1 MHAQALHTGLARVL
15 TVGAV
20 GLLLWGPVQ
29 AQSTAAEAAAAGGG
43 STSANG
49 GTGGVG
55 LGGTGPGVGVRPNAS
70 GGAGRSEAG
79 VPGDGALVGPRAR
92 RDAQELLQSRPAV
105 AASAPQNAGQRA
117 ILLDLERRPAAA
129 PQPATR

>member
-1 MHAQALHTGLARVL
+1 MHAHASRTGLGRLL

-20 GLLLWGPVQ
+20 SLVLWGPVQ

-70 GGAGRSEAG
+70 GGAGRSEVG

-92 RDAQELLQSRPAV
+92 RDAQEVLQSRPAA
-105 AASAPQNAGQRA
+105 AASAPRNAGERA
-117 ILLDLERRPAAA
+117 ILLDSERRPAGAA
-129 PQPATR
+129 QPAGR